1 MPNCRSITIALRS
14 QYDISTILEFD
25 PPDPELTNARCF
37 SNTPYVSSAPKAV
50 DGTTSTVSVY
60 IPIYPSSQF
69 WICYDI
75 LPPAPPA
82 TYFLFKLFINGAHI
96 VSWSCGQEDGWRG
109 KTMFGLFESPE
120 NKEGKGF
127 VERRSLFFS
136 DAKKS
141 VGNDP
146 TAYMEIRVHRANGR
160 KRVTRQLEEFEKT
173 FHAKH
178 GRGIE

>member
-1 MPNCRSITIALRS
+1 
-14 QYDISTILEFD
+14 
-25 PPDPELTNARCF
+25 
-37 SNTPYVSSAPKAV
+37 
-50 DGTTSTVSVY
+50 
-60 IPIYPSSQF
+60 
-69 WICYDI
+69 
-75 LPPAPPA
+75 
-82 TYFLFKLFINGAHI
+82 
-96 VSWSCGQEDGWRG
+96 
-109 KTMFGLFESPE
+109 MFGLFESPE